1 MDDLTL
7 VRDILKG
14 NADSFNVLIYRY
26 EYYVFN
32 FINKLIGDSE
42 SARDLTQEVFI
53 TVYNKLYTYKQEYK
67 FSNWLFQIARH
78 KCVDHARK
86 RRKLVEIDFESAGEM
101 VSREISPEQHL
112 DFKETQRVLKGFI
125 DRLDDSDRQ
134 IMILRYLNDNMTFND
149 IADILRMNSST
160 VKTKYYRMLDRLKIH
175 MNEAMWRCS
184 N

>member
-1 MDDLTL
+1 MDDLSL

-14 NADSFNVLIYRY
+14 NVDSFNVLIYRY

-32 FINKLIGDSE
+32 FINKCIGDSE

-67 FSNWLFQIARH
+67 FSNWIFQIARH
-78 KCVDHARK
+78 KCVDYARK
-86 RRKLVEIDFESAGEM
+86 HRKFVEVDLEAAGDM
-101 VSREISPEQHL
+101 VSREISPEQYL
-112 DFKETQRVLKGFI
+112 ELKETQRALKCFI
-125 DRLDDSDRQ
+125 GKLDDSERQ
-134 IMILRYLNDNMTFND
+134 IMILRYLKDTMTFND

-175 MNEAMWRCS
+175 MNESIGRGS
-184 N
+184 K